1 MVVLIGMVPER
12 PAEGDMDVDGP
23 LLQRE
28 GLEGERAAGGGKVV

>member
-12 PAEGDMDVDGP
+12 PAGRDVDVDGP

-28 GLEGERAAGGGKVV
+28 DLEEERVAGSGKVV